1 MINVTRTFLPDP
13 DEYMRIL
20 KRAWDKRWIT
30 NNGELLQ
37 ELEEK
42 LKSFLG
48 LDHFLFC
55 GNGTIVLQ
63 MALKAIGKSGDVIT
77 TPFSYVATTNA
88 IIWEQFRPLFVD
100 IHSSD
105 LNVDADKIEASIT
118 ENTVAILVTHVFGN
132 PCDIDKIE
140 DIAKRYNLVVIY
152 DGAHAFGV
160 KYRGRGLLS
169 YGDFATC
176 SFHATKLFHT
186 VEGGSISVNHEKWRE
201 KIYLFRQFG
210 HIYDEYF
217 SEGVNGKNS
226 EFHAAMG
233 LSILPHMEE
242 IMTARK
248 EISEAYDHGLAG
260 LNISKPIPREGTE
273 PNNGY
278 YPVLFESEE
287 KLLQVAEALKSKQIS
302 GRRYFYPS
310 LNELPYLQEKQPCPV
325 SEDLSRRVYCL
336 PLYPGLD
343 KESIDIICN
352 TIHETIA
359 KS

>member
-1 MINVTRTFLPDP
+1 MFKCKSSSVDTRHGCGF
-13 DEYMRIL
+13 ERQRRI
-20 KRAWDKRWIT
+20 I
-30 NNGELLQ
+30 
-37 ELEEK
+37 
-42 LKSFLG
+42 
-48 LDHFLFC
+48 
-55 GNGTIVLQ
+55 
-63 MALKAIGKSGDVIT
+63 
-77 TPFSYVATTNA
+77 
-88 IIWEQFRPLFVD
+88 FVD

-160 KYRGRGLLS
+160 KYRGRGLIS

-217 SEGVNGKNS
+217 SEDVNGKNS

-233 LSILPHMEE
+233 LCNLPAIDAIIED
-242 IMTARK
+242 RK
-248 EISEAYDHGLAG
+248 
-260 LNISKPIPREGTE
+260 K
-273 PNNGY
+273 
-278 YPVLFESEE
+278 
-287 KLLQVAEALKSKQIS
+287 
-302 GRRYFYPS
+302 
-310 LNELPYLQEKQPCPV
+310 
-325 SEDLSRRVYCL
+325 
-336 PLYPGLD
+336 
-343 KESIDIICN
+343 
-352 TIHETIA
+352 
-359 KS
+359 